1 MEKKLYIMP
10 GIKVA
15 TYSTMDNI
23 MATSQIGGE
32 GEGVGTI
39 GQGEQG
45 EEGDDGPQTNTFNV
59 WEK

>member
-1 MEKKLYIMP
+1 MP